1 MFYVTARPR
10 LGRSV
15 YTTTKN
21 QGYRPKANVIES
33 KEDYKLFLAV
43 PGLTKEDLTIR
54 VDKDVLTIRS
64 EKDWDNGEE
73 NQWSRKEFVVKQFE
87 RNFTLPEEVDT
98 NKIEATVEHGLLK
111 VVLGKREAAIVPPAR
126 TIAIA

>member
-1 MFYVTARPR
+1 M
-10 LGRSV
+10 
-15 YTTTKN
+15 
-21 QGYRPKANVIES
+21 IES

-43 PGLTKEDLTIR
+43 PGLTKEDLTIK

-64 EKDWDNGEE
+64 EKDWNNGEE

-126 TIAIA
+126 TIVIA